1 MDNDEQSGEDVAMSK
16 TLNMYF
22 YKGKRNILADLK
34 TEETEQ
40 DLVKKEILQVF
51 DVKNLSFLIGAGC
64 SSFLK
69 GNPKEEIGVPIMSEL
84 AREFYDEVIDDADKQ
99 YITGT
104 LKIKIDEEPFS
115 GNLEKFMEVLHS
127 YLFLLESQGADTND
141 IDALILKVTGFLLKK
156 CVNKDN
162 NLKHTEVVDLY
173 SLFYKKLIY
182 RDSNLSKTN
191 IFTTNYDLYSETA
204 LDKLGVLYTNGF
216 TGLVERYFNPTVF
229 NYAYAE
235 QMELSNN
242 KWNVIDNFIYLYKI
256 HGSINWVES
265 NAENHLFKVKEMQL
279 PDENA
284 KSVMIY
290 PTPMKQVASFASP
303 YSDLFREFQ
312 KKLMQD
318 KNVLIVIGYS
328 FSDEHI
334 NNLIYQALTIPNF
347 RLIIFQN
354 SERENIQQLI
364 KLNDPRIWI
373 IGGEDGDKK
382 VHYFDY
388 VVNDL
393 LPDIDQEKIEDS
405 VDKVLKN
412 LLKKKS

>member
-1 MDNDEQSGEDVAMSK
+1 MSDNPDI
-16 TLNMYF
+16 YF
-22 YKGKRNILADLK
+22 YKGNRNILAELAEGEK
-34 TEETEQ
+34 EQ
-40 DLVKKEILQVF
+40 DFIKKEILQVF

-64 SSFLK
+64 SSYAK
-69 GNPKEEIGVPIMSEL
+69 DAKEIGVPIMSVL
-84 AREFYDEVIDDADKQ
+84 ADEFYGQGLIDKDRQ
-99 YITGT
+99 YISKT
-104 LKIKIDEEPFS
+104 LKIDISKDPFKT
-115 GNLEKFMEVLHS
+115 NLEKFMEVLYS
-127 YLFLLESQGADTND
+127 YLFLLESQNANTSEINS
-141 IDALILKVTGFLLKK
+141 LILKVTGFLLKK
-156 CVNKDN
+156 CVNKEN
-162 NLKHTEVVDLY
+162 NLKHEDVVALY

-216 TGLVERYFNPTVF
+216 SGLVERYFNPIVF

-242 KWNVIDNFIYLYKI
+242 KWNVIDNFIYLYKL

-265 NAENHLFKVKEMQL
+265 NDQNHLFKVKEIQE
-279 PDENA
+279 PDEKA

-347 RLIIFQN
+347 RLIIFQD
-354 SERENIQQLI
+354 SKRDNIKQLI
-364 KLNDPRIWI
+364 ELNDPRIWV
-373 IGGEDGDKK
+373 IGGEHEGKK
-382 VHYFDY
+382 VHYFNY
-388 VVNDL
+388 VVSDL

-405 VDKVLKN
+405 VDKVLKS
-412 LLKKKS
+412 LLKNKP